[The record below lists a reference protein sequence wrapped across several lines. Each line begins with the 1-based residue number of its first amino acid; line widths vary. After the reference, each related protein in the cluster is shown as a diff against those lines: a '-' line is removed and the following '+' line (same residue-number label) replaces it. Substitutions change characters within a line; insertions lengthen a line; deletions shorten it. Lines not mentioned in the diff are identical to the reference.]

1 MIGKYFFLKIIR
13 FNIANWFINHSFLL
27 IDTDYSIANGQV
39 INANSLSKYQKIND
53 EILFLA
59 IEYIDCYIKMISGK
73 KIVDTEDLYLIALT
87 CLFLASK
94 FLNNENNYSLG
105 DLCNYTKNRFNR

>member
-1 MIGKYFFLKIIR
+1 MPGGFGTLDEMFEAITLIQTKKIAKFPIILVGTA
-13 FNIANWFINHSFLL
+13 FWSGL
-27 IDTDYSIANGQV
+27 IDWVKEVLVAREKTVSEKD
-39 INANSLSKYQKIND
+39 LD
-53 EILFLA
+53 LF
-59 IEYIDCYIKMISGK
+59 